1 MRAVLL
7 LAAAAWSWAP
17 RVDAPR
23 LDLAGPP
30 DCPAAALAA
39 QDEPLFSIQ
48 ELRVLSPE
56 SWPAL
61 LDDAAAA
68 PAAEGARRSAAY
80 WAGRSAGQ
88 TVRVGARSLTAAQLA
103 QAHGRL
109 AALLE
114 RGLSPEEL
122 RRELSAGFELLEA
135 VTDAGGREG
144 TITGYYDPEFEVL
157 ERDCEDCVPVHARPP
172 DLESNPGGSPDW
184 GRRREGGFEPHFAR
198 GEVYKGA
205 LAGRGLER
213 YWMRRA
219 TDLNIA
225 QTQGSFWGR
234 LPGGA
239 RRRLSFDGAN
249 GHPFRAVG
257 SALMAC
263 GLIEPGTP
271 SSEILRRL
279 RALPPERERAWTALN
294 PRYVY
299 FREAAASGGPW
310 GALGVELV
318 AGRSIAV
325 DRARVPLG
333 LAGFLMSRRPVA
345 DEEGNL
351 SGVADLRRFVFTHDV
366 GSAIRGPVRVDVFW
380 GAGPRASAEAHNMMY
395 PGKLYIFVPKAS
407 TTGPR

>member
-1 MRAVLL
+1 MRALLL
-7 LAAAAWSWAP
+7 LAAAAWSWTP
-17 RVDAPR
+17 RVETPR
-23 LDLAGPP
+23 LELAAPP
-30 DCPAAALAA
+30 DCPASALAA
-39 QDEPLFSIQ
+39 EEEPLFSIQ
-48 ELRVLSPE
+48 ELRTLPPE
-56 SWPAL
+56 SWPDL
-61 LDDAAAA
+61 SDDGAAA

-80 WAGRSAGQ
+80 WAGRPRDQVA
-88 TVRVGARSLTAAQLA
+88 RVGARTLTAAQLA
-103 QAHGRL
+103 AAHARL
-109 AALLE
+109 AELFA
-114 RGLSPEEL
+114 RGLPAEAL
-122 RRELSAGFELLEA
+122 RRELAAGFELLEA

-144 TITGYYDPEFEVL
+144 TITAYYDPEFEVFAQ
-157 ERDCEDCVPVHARPP
+157 ECGGCVPVHARPA

-213 YWMRRA
+213 YWMRHA

-225 QTQGSFWGR
+225 QTEGSFWGR

-239 RRRLSFDGAN
+239 RKRLAFDGAN
-249 GHPFRAVG
+249 GHVFRAVG
-257 SALMAC
+257 SALIAC
-263 GLIEPGTP
+263 GLIPAGTP

-279 RALPPERERAWTALN
+279 RALEPEREKAWTALN

-299 FREAAASGGPW
+299 FREAAGSGGPW

-333 LAGFLMSRRPVA
+333 LAGFLTSRRPVA

-351 SGVADLRRFVFTHDV
+351 RGVADMRRFVFTHDV

-380 GAGPRASAEAHNMMY
+380 GAGPRASAEAHNMLY

-407 TTGPR
+407 KTGSR